1 MIREF
6 GPALYAEVMTWPR
19 RLILRAAEIGREREA
34 QARLDRLADLKLAAG
49 LKLGQEYVDPKAK
62 GRKPDDPYYT
72 LKPLEGVEK
81 ALDRAARPWAYTPEA
96 VAARLDWEQDRS
108 FDRLFAAMQA

>member
-19 RLILRAAEIGREREA
+19 RLILRAAQIGREREA

-72 LKPLEGVEK
+72 LKPLEQIEA
-81 ALDRAARPWAYTPEA
+81 ALDRAARPWVHTPEA
-96 VAARLDWEQDRS
+96 VQARLDWEQDQAYA
-108 FDRLFAAMQA
+108 RLFGALQA